1 MRVLQAHSAG
11 VSFRGDIAVGYAA
24 NLWCRSAVRVL
35 ERLATGF
42 LDEALERGDAV
53 YAFARDA
60 MDWNELLPD
69 VEVTDAYG
77 ESFTGVATFS
87 VDSRVRDCGELTSQ
101 VCGDALR
108 LAMRARAR
116 ARALR

>member
-1 MRVLQAHSAG
+1 MRVPQAHSAG

-35 ERLATGF
+35 ERLASGF
-42 LDEALERGDAV
+42 LDEALEPGDAV

-60 MDWNELLPD
+60 VDWNEPCRRGGDRRVRRELHR
-69 VEVTDAYG
+69 
-77 ESFTGVATFS
+77 VATFS

-108 LAMRARAR
+108 LAMRAAR